1 MFRLKVLTLLIF
13 GFAQISFAQ
22 NQLVKDS
29 TEAYKYWAQRGV
41 IEAVYAYMED
51 YIETVDDKTVNK
63 AEITAKKDFHD
74 KFIKNIESKDF
85 LPDLNQ
91 IEDFLNNNS
100 WKGTKNKVFTP
111 LKKNMDKST
120 PLEQDFFNCTKPGED
135 IPVTT
140 IPGHAN
146 KCRNWNATTN
156 EIINKYNKALKTLEK
171 KASNKFEYKGVLKV
185 SQDDEGIDV
194 ITNDAEKYKE
204 EKLATQ
210 EEESSN
216 ILIRILGIILIAL
229 CVFLIGLLFGSWL
242 IYRLSKKRIYSILKM
257 EKNNYLNEYSYN
269 SKKSIFKYI
278 GIIYVLRDRKN
289 LHKQEKEIIN
299 NKYETLQLKL
309 INQKKKNKQLLEENI
324 SLGKKLENKNIDN
337 KSNNSEEI
345 FEQPE
350 VTVTEKAENQ
360 IKHTKY
366 TKKFFT
372 MPNYDGS
379 FNISNGD
386 DNNDGKKNYVIIY
399 EELSNQGELK
409 YLPSDRDQRSINR
422 FEAILKPVCDIM
434 NIANTESATSIELL
448 ESGKVS
454 LVIDKW
460 VVDLDNKVKI
470 KLN

>member
-1 MFRLKVLTLLIF
+1 MRRFRLKVIILVLI
-13 GFAQISFAQ
+13 GFAQMTFAQ
-22 NQLVKDS
+22 TQFRDS
-29 TEAYKYWAQRGV
+29 TEAYEYWAQRGV

-63 AEITAKKDFHD
+63 AEITAKKDFYD

-91 IEDFLNNNS
+91 IEYFLNNNS

-135 IPVTT
+135 KPVTT

-156 EIINKYNKALKTLEK
+156 EIIDKYNKALKTLEK
-171 KASNKFEYKGVLKV
+171 KASNKT
-185 SQDDEGIDV
+185 D
-194 ITNDAEKYKE
+194 DAETYKV
-204 EKLATQ
+204 EKLANQ

-257 EKNNYLNEYSYN
+257 EKNSYLNEYSYN
-269 SKKSIFKYI
+269 NKKSIFKYI

-299 NKYETLQLKL
+299 NKYETLQLEL
-309 INQKKKNKQLLEENI
+309 INQKKINKQLLEEKI

-337 KSNNSEEI
+337 KSNNSVEI

-360 IKHTKY
+360 TKHTKY

-399 EELSNQGELK
+399 EELSNQGELM

-422 FEAILKPVCDIM
+422 FEAILKPVCDII
-434 NIANTESATSIELL
+434 NITNTDSATSIELL

-454 LVIDKW
+454 LVIDRW